1 MLDIKKIKE
10 DPDKIKEKLKRKELD
25 CDREIDRILTLDK
38 ERRDIIF
45 ATEQM
50 KAEQNKVS
58 KSIPQ
63 MKKAG
68 EDTAPVFQRMAE
80 LKAVIAANDE
90 KLRRVDS
97 EFHAMMLAL
106 PNLPDDDLKPGGKEN
121 NEPLRYFGEPQVFDF
136 QPKHHVEI
144 GRASCRDR
152 V

>member
-25 CDREIDRILTLDK
+25 CNREIDRILTLDK

-97 EFHAMMLAL
+97 IAPREEAML
-106 PNLPDDDLKPGGKEN
+106 LKAMPRRSISVYPSTGMRMVKS
-121 NEPLRYFGEPQVFDF
+121 PLIKLWVASTISRR
-136 QPKHHVEI
+136 
-144 GRASCRDR
+144 GRTRR
-152 V
+152 LVTK

>member
-1 MLDIKKIKE
+1 MLDIKKIK

-106 PNLPDDDLKPGGKEN
+106 PNLPDDDLKPGGK
-121 NEPLRYFGEPQVFDF
+121 
-136 QPKHHVEI
+136 
-144 GRASCRDR
+144 
-152 V
+152 